1 MIDNAYIH
9 AIQARIEKGL
19 ALWELPEQPANLY
32 DPIRF
37 AMRGGG
43 KRLRPALVL
52 MGCSVYGDNL
62 DEALPAAMAVEVFH
76 NFSLVHDDV
85 MDRAPLRRGRPSVWH
100 KYGTDSAILSGDTML
115 VHCYKL
121 LAASPPELLP
131 DLLDIFN
138 RMAIEVCEGQQLD
151 MDFGLRNGVTLEE
164 YMHMIGLKTAVL
176 LGASLQMGALVGGA
190 GHAEAGQLYHFGR
203 WCGLAFQLQDDMLDV
218 FGDPAKV
225 GKQVGGD
232 IVANKKTFLLIK
244 AIELATP
251 DQRAELLHWTG
262 GETFDPETKV
272 RAVRAIY
279 DEIGLQQHAQK
290 AMNHCYEQAKMHLE
304 RASGR
309 GITRQHILQFTDALM
324 LREH

>member
-1 MIDNAYIH
+1 MIETAYIQ

-19 ALWELPEQPANLY
+19 TQWELPEQPTGLY

-62 DEALPAAMAVEVFH
+62 DEALPTAMAVEVFH

-85 MDRAPLRRGRPSVWH
+85 MDRAPLRRGRPSVWN
-100 KYGTDSAILSGDTML
+100 KFGTDSAILSGDTML
-115 VHCYKL
+115 VHCYKQ
-121 LAASPPELLP
+121 LAASPAALLP

-151 MDFGLRNGVTLEE
+151 MDFGLRTGVTIDE

-190 GHAEAGQLYHFGR
+190 SHAEAGQLYHFGR
-203 WCGLAFQLQDDMLDV
+203 SCGLAFQLQDDMLDV
-218 FGDPAKV
+218 FGDPTKV

-232 IVANKKTFLLIK
+232 IIANKKTFLLIK
-244 AIELATP
+244 ALEMANPT
-251 DQRAELLHWTG
+251 QRAELLHWTSG
-262 GETFDPETKV
+262 SEFDPETKV
-272 RAVRAIY
+272 RAVRGIY
-279 DEIGLQQHAQK
+279 DEIGLHDHAQK
-290 AMNHCYEQAKMHLE
+290 AMAHCYDQAKAHLD
-304 RASGR
+304 RAGGR
-309 GITRQHILQFTDALM
+309 GITRQHIVHFTDALM